1 MRFAKFIISVL
12 VICVVTMALLEYSY
26 RNYSTSAAR
35 LFNPYFEKAQT
46 VEKLSKAIEKNE
58 LVLYYQK
65 QIVTKNNESTII
77 GVEALIRWKQGNQ
90 FIPPNSFIGIAEET
104 GLIIP
109 IGKWILIEAIS
120 QIKQWEK
127 DEEKKDWR
135 VSINISP
142 KQFERNNFVDLL
154 ASLIKEY
161 NINPNKL
168 RLELTENLLITNI
181 DETLEKIKELFDL
194 GVTLS
199 IDDFG
204 TGYSSLA
211 YLKKLPIHELKIDQS
226 FIKDIL
232 IDTNDFSIVET
243 ILSIGGKFNLEVIA
257 EGVETKEQHEMLV
270 SMGCSYFQGYFFAKP
285 IVFSDL

>member
-1 MRFAKFIISVL
+1 MKYADTAMYNSKEKGRNRFSYFDPKLQKII
-12 VICVVTMALLEYSY
+12 E
-26 RNYSTSAAR
+26 
-35 LFNPYFEKAQT
+35 EKAYMI
-46 VEKLSKAIEKNE
+46 EKLSKAIEKNE
-58 LVLYYQK
+58 LVLHYQK
-65 QIVTKNNESTII
+65 QIITKNNESSII
-77 GVEALIRWKQGNQ
+77 GVEALIRWKQGNK

-285 IVFSDL
+285 IVSSDL